1 MYEEDYTEPEFM
13 KRTKANPFRT
23 PDNYF
28 DSIEDS
34 IMSRIQSK
42 AKKKTYTTKII
53 QLLKPVLGVAASLT
67 IIYLLVYHPVNH
79 LLPKSMVK
87 SDTKDTTSAANLDLT
102 DAYALNISMADE
114 NSLVNAIFGNE
125 TTTTLAEI
133 NPDEVL
139 AYLSNDM
146 NDVEIY
152 SEIQN
157 KKP

>member
-1 MYEEDYTEPEFM
+1 
-13 KRTKANPFRT
+13 
-23 PDNYF
+23 
-28 DSIEDS
+28 
-34 IMSRIQSK
+34 
-42 AKKKTYTTKII
+42 
-53 QLLKPVLGVAASLT
+53 
-67 IIYLLVYHPVNH
+67 
-79 LLPKSMVK
+79 MVK